1 MTLPVKGCH
10 ASRSNGVDGWNRGRI
25 QPTRHGRSVSSMT
38 GRRGTTTRVGS
49 ISMVDGFGVRRRG
62 VAARGM
68 AEDGKTMENK
78 MMNSSSS
85 SSSQSGEP
93 EDDASSTLY
102 SDERMRKT
110 RRNKEEEGVD
120 GFSSSSSSSSSRGD
134 WGAES
139 NNLELI
145 GQPGR
150 CVVTFRVRKRTKFGQ
165 RVVLCGSIPELGL
178 WQVLGGSVRC
188 TSEGDHW
195 WSASVCV
202 DVPPSKIL
210 GDASAVCEYNFAI
223 IDDGADP
230 SGAMYSWRSGTSA
243 LKLPSYAFD
252 ATVMDIWQDDQREY
266 SSLMDVLSRRM
277 NEPALTQVTRYHSG
291 GASKSL
297 KARDTR
303 ENVKSEIWFPS
314 DDRAVV
320 VENGS
325 IVEILDNTPADEN
338 GSDGLRVGDVYLGVV
353 VGEVPN
359 MKSLIVSVDP
369 EAHNPTRKD
378 RSSSKKVLV
387 RDALASPAAWWRTNA
402 PTVANNAN
410 KDDDDADDD
419 GMMELFREVR
429 NSNQTMHERLTK
441 AGKHAYSM
449 YSVGDAILVEV
460 VRERTEYKGAVA
472 TAEPSLTGRYTVLKG
487 TASGVSAHSSKKL
500 SVINRDE
507 LSELGR
513 GLLKANYS
521 GIRAPERANFH
532 GGGAH
537 LIMRTACLNAPVEA
551 LNTEVK
557 ALSAQWSSILQRAMK
572 SINKQRA
579 ASKPIRP
586 RLLWR
591 DSNDFKGMIL
601 RELCSLNISG
611 IVVRDQEMLVKM
623 VKSVSHL
630 REGDDNINTI
640 VRLGSQQRLKKLM
653 DITFSERVPIPHTTS
668 AELVIESTEALTA
681 IDVNT
686 GSSRLSVAEINVMA
700 ARTAAAELRRRN
712 ISGII
717 VIDFV
722 NVSDPQIRD
731 RVYRQIEA
739 EFADAAAR
747 DRAKVSFTPISFVGL
762 MEITREHMAYGPVL
776 ETSDKKSKN
785 GKSSASKWL
794 ERRTR

>member
-1 MTLPVKGCH
+1 MSAKDCYT
-10 ASRSNGVDGWNRGRI
+10 ARGVDGWNRGRI
-25 QPTRHGRSVSSMT
+25 QPTRGRST
-38 GRRGTTTRVGS
+38 TTARGTTTGGS
-49 ISMVDGFGVRRRG
+49 TDGWGVKCVSRGGRRG
-62 VAARGM
+62 VAARAM
-68 AEDGKTMENK
+68 AEDGKTLENK
-78 MMNSSSS
+78 MMNSVSRSKL
-85 SSSQSGEP
+85 
-93 EDDASSTLY
+93 DDAATLY
-102 SDERMRKT
+102 SDGRDERMKKT
-110 RRNKEEEGVD
+110 MLYTEEETN
-120 GFSSSSSSSSSRGD
+120 GFSSSPSSRGD
-134 WGAES
+134 CGGES
-139 NNLELI
+139 NSLELI

-165 RVVLCGSIPELGL
+165 RVVLCGSIPELGR
-178 WQVLGGSVRC
+178 WHVIGGSVRC

-210 GDASAVCEYNFAI
+210 GDMSTVCEYNFAI

-230 SGAMYSWRSGTSA
+230 SGAMYSWRSGTSS

-303 ENVKSEIWFPS
+303 ENVKCEIWFPS

-325 IVEILDNTPADEN
+325 IVEILDNSPSDEY

-359 MKSLIVSVDP
+359 MKSLIVSVDS
-369 EAHNPTRKD
+369 EVHNSKRKD

-387 RDALASPAAWWRTNA
+387 RDALSSPAAWWRTNA
-402 PTVANNAN
+402 PTVANAN
-410 KDDDDADDD
+410 EADDADDD

-441 AGKHAYSM
+441 AGKQAYSM
-449 YSVGDAILVEV
+449 YSVGDALLVEV
-460 VRERTEYKGAVA
+460 VRGRTEYKGAVA

-500 SVINRDE
+500 SVVNRDE

-521 GIRAPERANFH
+521 GVRAPEGANFH

-537 LIMRTACLNAPVEA
+537 LIMRTACLNAPLEA

-557 ALSAQWSSILQRAMK
+557 ALSAQWSSVLQRAMK

-611 IVVRDQEMLVKM
+611 VVVRDQEMLVKM

-776 ETSDKKSKN
+776 ETSDKKIKN
-785 GKSSASKWL
+785 DKSSASKWL